1 MNTLL
6 NLRSGMTIRLKCR
19 ELNILTAANTKD
31 LGVGRP
37 RDKLNLL
44 ILTMFV
50 NNLVK

>member
-1 MNTLL
+1 
-6 NLRSGMTIRLKCR
+6 MTIRLKCR
-19 ELNILTAANTKD
+19 ELNILTAGKQKE

-44 ILTMFV
+44 IVTMFV